1 MKRFLLTI
9 LFFFCLISIT
19 PTTQV
24 LAQET
29 STDRDTYYRA
39 RVEKILEQGEQKINN
54 IATPFQR
61 VEVVILDGNL
71 RGRKV
76 IIDHGSVFTIDKQ
89 RFVSKGQIVVIAF
102 TTGQQNTRLFQ
113 IIDTYRLN
121 TLMPFI
127 GIFVLAVILLSGW
140 RGVGSIL
147 GMIISL
153 GVISFFIVPKILQGA
168 DPLMISITGCFLIMI
183 STIYLAHGFSKQTTV
198 ALTSTFLTLLFTG
211 IISIIIVKV
220 ARLSG
225 LGSEDAYSL
234 KIGAQGI
241 INFKGL
247 FLGGILIGALGVLDD
262 VTTGLTASI
271 FELSQANPA
280 LSFNKLVRAGLRVGR
295 EHIASLV
302 NTLVLAYAGASL
314 PIFITLIINP
324 NAYPLWS
331 ILNSEMI
338 IEEIVRTLSGS
349 FGLVLA
355 VPLTTVLASWYA
367 TKKSSL
373 SRSR

>member
-9 LFFFCLISIT
+9 LFFFCLTGIT
-19 PTTQV
+19 PSTQV
-24 LAQET
+24 LAQDT
-29 STDRDTYYRA
+29 SVDRDTYYRA
-39 RVEKILEQGEQKINN
+39 RVEKILEQGERRISS
-54 IATPFQR
+54 ITTPYQR
-61 VEVVILDGNL
+61 VEVMILDGNL
-71 RGRKV
+71 RGRTV
-76 IIDHGSVFTIDKQ
+76 TIDHGSVFTIDKQ

-113 IIDTYRLN
+113 IVDTYRLN
-121 TLMPFI
+121 ALMPFLV
-127 GIFVLAVILLSGW
+127 IFALAVILLSGW

-168 DPLMISITGCFLIMI
+168 DPLTVSITGCFLIMI

-280 LSFNKLVRAGLRVGR
+280 LSFEKLVRAGLRVGR

-355 VPLTTVLASWYA
+355 VPLTTVLASWYT

-373 SRSR
+373 SRGR

>member
-1 MKRFLLTI
+1 MRRFLLS
-9 LFFFCLISIT
+9 LFLSVLFAGFTHVAPVHAQDIS
-19 PTTQV
+19 
-24 LAQET
+24 A
-29 STDRDTYYRA
+29 DRDTYYRA
-39 RVEKILEQGEQKINN
+39 RVEKILEQGEQKTNEIS
-54 IATPFQR
+54 TPYQR
-61 VEVVILDGNL
+61 VEVTIQDGKL
-71 RGRKV
+71 KGRTV
-76 IIDHGSVFTIDKQ
+76 VIDHGSIFSIDKQ
-89 RFVSKGQIVVIAF
+89 RLVSKGQMVVVAF
-102 TTGQQNTRLFQ
+102 TTGQQGTRLFQ
-113 IIDTYRLN
+113 IVDTYRLN
-121 TLMPFI
+121 ILLPYL
-127 GIFVLAVILLSGW
+127 GIFILAVILLSGW

-153 GVISFFIVPKILQGA
+153 GIISLFIVPQILNGA
-168 DPLMISITGCFLIMI
+168 DPLTISIAGCVIIMI
-183 STIYLAHGFSKQTTV
+183 STIYLAHGFSKQTTI
-198 ALTSTFLTLLFTG
+198 ALISTFLTLLFTG
-211 IISIIIVKV
+211 IISMIMVKA

-234 KIGAQGI
+234 KLGAQGI

-271 FELSQANPA
+271 FELSYANPNM
-280 LSFNKLVRAGLRVGR
+280 SFHKLIQAGLRVGR

-324 NAYPLWS
+324 NSYPLWS

-355 VPLTTVLASWYA
+355 VPLTTVLAAWFV
-367 TKKSSL
+367 TRKNTTH
-373 SRSR
+373 RS

>member
-1 MKRFLLTI
+1 MNRILLAI
-9 LFFFCLISIT
+9 LFFFCLIGIM
-19 PTTQV
+19 PTTQIR
-24 LAQET
+24 AQEI
-29 STDRDTYYRA
+29 STDHDTYYRA

-54 IATPFQR
+54 ITAPYQR
-61 VEVVILDGNL
+61 VEVTILDGNL
-71 RGRKV
+71 RGRRV
-76 IIDHGSVFTIDKQ
+76 TIDHGSVFTIDRQ
-89 RFVSKGQIVVIAF
+89 RFVTKGQMVVVAF
-102 TTGQQNTRLFQ
+102 TTGPQNTKLFQ
-113 IIDTYRLN
+113 IIDTYRINALI
-121 TLMPFI
+121 PFL
-127 GIFVLAVILLSGW
+127 GIFILAVILLSGW

-153 GVISFFIVPKILQGA
+153 GVISFFIVPKILHGA
-168 DPLMISITGCFLIMI
+168 DPLVVSITGSFLIMI

-198 ALTSTFLTLLFTG
+198 ALASTFLTLLFTG
-211 IISIIIVKV
+211 IISIIIVRI

-234 KIGAQGI
+234 KIGTQGI
-241 INFKGL
+241 VNFKGL

-271 FELSQANPA
+271 FELSKANPT
-280 LSFNKLVRAGLRVGR
+280 LSFHKLMHAGLRVGR

-324 NAYPLWS
+324 NSYPLWS

-355 VPLTTVLASWYA
+355 VPLTTILASWYA

-373 SRSR
+373 SRGR

>member
-9 LFFFCLISIT
+9 LFSFCFISIT

-24 LAQET
+24 LAQEI

-61 VEVVILDGNL
+61 VEVVILDGSL

-76 IIDHGSVFTIDKQ
+76 TIDHGSVFTIDKQ

>member
-1 MKRFLLTI
+1 M
-9 LFFFCLISIT
+9 
-19 PTTQV
+19 PTTQIR
-24 LAQET
+24 AQEI
-29 STDRDTYYRA
+29 STDHDTYYRA

-54 IATPFQR
+54 ITAPYQR
-61 VEVVILDGNL
+61 VEVTILDGNL
-71 RGRKV
+71 RGRRV
-76 IIDHGSVFTIDKQ
+76 TIDHGSVFTIDRQ
-89 RFVSKGQIVVIAF
+89 RFVTKGQMVVVAF
-102 TTGQQNTRLFQ
+102 TTGPQNTKLFQ
-113 IIDTYRLN
+113 IIDTYRINALI
-121 TLMPFI
+121 PFL
-127 GIFVLAVILLSGW
+127 GIFILAVILLSGW

-153 GVISFFIVPKILQGA
+153 GVISFFIVPKILHGA
-168 DPLMISITGCFLIMI
+168 DPLVVSITGSFLIMI

-198 ALTSTFLTLLFTG
+198 ALASTFLTLLFTG
-211 IISIIIVKV
+211 IISIIIVRI

-234 KIGAQGI
+234 KIGTQGI
-241 INFKGL
+241 VNFKGL

-271 FELSQANPA
+271 FELSKANPT
-280 LSFNKLVRAGLRVGR
+280 LSFHKLMHAGLRVGR

-324 NAYPLWS
+324 NSYPLWS

-355 VPLTTVLASWYA
+355 VPLTTILASWYA

-373 SRSR
+373 SRGR

>member
-76 IIDHGSVFTIDKQ
+76 TIDHGSVFTIDKQ

-220 ARLSG
+220 TRLSG